1 MSRKSKRNQPISAS
15 QEPQVPEAPPASRVN
30 RSGIFVGAVIVLL
43 LVFAGA
49 ALFYKGEKAQ
59 TAQTTVAKNQ
69 PALASEQSPTFGNPD
84 AKVHIVEFF
93 DPACETCAAFFPHV
107 KNMMLANPD
116 KIRLSL
122 RHVTFH
128 KGSEH
133 AVKMLEAA
141 RSQGKYLPTLEAL
154 YASQEQWAV
163 NHEVRADLVWSALGR
178 VGLDLERLRK
188 DIGGADIA
196 QRMERDMAD
205 ARALGVTK
213 TPEFFVNGRPLPKFG
228 LEELQS
234 LVKAELRGAY
244 P

>member
-1 MSRKSKRNQPISAS
+1 MSRKSKRNQPTSNN
-15 QEPQVPEAPPASRVN
+15 QEPQAPEGPPASRVN
-30 RSGIFVGAVIVLL
+30 RIGIFVGAVVALL
-43 LVFAGA
+43 LAFAGA

-59 TAQTTVAKNQ
+59 SAQTTVASNQ
-69 PALASEQSPTFGNPD
+69 PALANEQSPTFGNPD

-93 DPACETCAAFFPHV
+93 DPACETCATFFPYV
-107 KNMMLANPD
+107 KKLMLDNPD

-133 AVKMLEAA
+133 AVKVLEAA

-154 YASQEQWAV
+154 YATQEQWAV
-163 NHEVRADLVWSALGR
+163 NHEVRADLVWNALGR
-178 VGLDLERLRK
+178 VGLDLDRLRK
-188 DIGGADIA
+188 DAGGADIV

-234 LVKAELRGAY
+234 LVKDELRGAY